1 MSWQVKAIAL
11 LTIASVPAAWSL
23 LSSGPAGEPVTAD
36 RVPASAAAALVAADE
51 PLEFKPRAGSVYG
64 YKFQR
69 GIKIGGLDN
78 SIPPIEFSGE
88 MRMHVTEV
96 TKTGFTALVTE
107 QVEGQPANGV
117 GLLIHA
123 AARGDHL
130 EIFSAKPD
138 SEIDQQHISVTKDL
152 LSLLFFPLRSDT
164 TGNFEAA
171 FELLP
176 DEGDLKRLK
185 KVKLAYFKPAPAK
198 ILSSAHIVKWKKS
211 LAMPEEV
218 SGKDETLLGS
228 GEITSENTY
237 QLKLAGVWAATA
249 PADLA
254 ALKHAETL
262 AIRPT
267 KLSLKDHPDYAK
279 LDWGEI
285 SARLRSIAKL
295 SSSEQLA
302 LFGDLVK
309 LLEMDPSKVREV
321 VALMRAEKSRG
332 AASPLFQQV
341 IGALATNGSPEAQAA
356 LVAIY
361 QDPVVPVSGKGSV
374 LSSLTTTQAAVD
386 AATRDFL
393 AQTMANEPNKD
404 LSMGAAF
411 ALGASLEKAPDDD
424 QAKDA
429 IRRILAAWDASA
441 NSSLQERL
449 ALLDVMGNSGRLEF
463 FPAVATALRT
473 GKESELRARSAFSLR
488 FMGSQP
494 ARELLVMAL
503 GDPDVGVRGGAAFAI
518 QVAVWNEIFR
528 MPVSGCSLNEPDSQ
542 IRKICLDVHTR
553 HSSVAQA
560 Y

>member
-1 MSWQVKAIAL
+1 MSWQVKVIAL
-11 LTIASVPAAWSL
+11 LIVAAVPAATWSL
-23 LSSGPAGEPVTAD
+23 LGPGPAGEPVIAD
-36 RVPASAAAALVAADE
+36 REPASSAPLLIADE
-51 PLEFKPRAGSVYG
+51 PLEFKPKAGSVYG

-69 GIKIGGLDN
+69 SIKIAGLDN

-88 MRMHVTEV
+88 MRMHVTEASG
-96 TKTGFTALVTE
+96 KGFTAVVTE
-107 QVEGQPANGV
+107 QVAGQPANSAS
-117 GLLIHA
+117 LLIHA

-130 EIFSAKPD
+130 EIFSAKPET
-138 SEIDQQHISVTKDL
+138 EIDQQHISVAKDL

-171 FELLP
+171 FEALP

-185 KVKLAYFKPAPAK
+185 KVKLAYLKPAPAK

-218 SGKDETLLGS
+218 SGKDESLLGS

-237 QLKLAGVWAATA
+237 QLKFSGVWLAAA
-249 PADLA
+249 PANLA
-254 ALKHAETL
+254 ALRHPETL

-279 LDWGEI
+279 LDWGDI
-285 SARLRSIAKL
+285 SARLRAVARL

-309 LLEMDPSKVREV
+309 LLEMDPSKVGEV
-321 VALMRAEKSRG
+321 VALMKAEKSRG
-332 AASPLFQQV
+332 AASPLFQQA

-361 QDPVVPVSGKGSV
+361 QDPAVPVSGKGSI
-374 LSSLTTTQAAVD
+374 LSSLTTTQAALD

-393 AQTMANEPNKD
+393 AQTMAGETNKD
-404 LSMGAAF
+404 LAMGAAF

-429 IRRILAAWDASA
+429 IQRILAAWDASA
-441 NSSLQERL
+441 NSSLEERL

-463 FPAVATALRT
+463 FQAVATALRT
-473 GKESELRARSAFSLR
+473 GKEPELRARSAFSLR
-488 FMGSQP
+488 FMASQA
-494 ARELLVMAL
+494 ARELLVSAL
-503 GDPDVGVRGGAAFAI
+503 GDGDVGVRGGAAFAI
-518 QVAVWNEIFR
+518 QIAAWNEIFR
-528 MPVSGCSLNEPDSQ
+528 TPVSSCSLNELDTQ
-542 IRKICLDVHTR
+542 IRKICLEVHNR
-553 HSSVAQA
+553 HSAVAQG